1 MASAA
6 VSRRHFISSADD
18 FGTHQFSGAVAD
30 EYLSKQ
36 GLPAG
41 TLDDPKWT
49 TTSADKVAAA
59 VMDWAHDKGASV
71 YTHWFQPLGASG
83 LRHGLT
89 GQVQN
94 AMFSFGADGKVKHEF
109 KGKEL
114 LKGETDG
121 SSYPN
126 GGMRATHTAGGYTII
141 DPTSPIFLRGDTVFV
156 PTVFVSFY
164 GDALDEKT
172 PLLRSMRA
180 VSEEAVR
187 LLKHLGLDAKTV
199 QPNIGLEQEF
209 FLVPRKEY
217 YRRPDLQFAGRT
229 VMGKNASRGQETCDH
244 YMSAI
249 NPIALACMQEVQHEC
264 FMLGIPLRTRHREV
278 APNQYEFAPLFGLAT
293 TQIDQNLS
301 VMQILEEVAARHGLA
316 ALNEEKPFNDVNG
329 SGKHNNFSLGT
340 DTGINLLNVG
350 QLNKATGNPEA
361 FPLLMACIVRAVD
374 LHGDLMRMA
383 IASPGND
390 FRLGACEAPP
400 AITSTYLGESLTSY
414 LEDAMKTGK
423 FAEYVPQEATVDLGI
438 PSVAPFTV
446 PAEDR
451 NRTSPFPFGGH
462 RFEFRAV
469 GSAQNVSMVNTVLCS
484 IFADSFAEMSKQ
496 IEGGKDG
503 KDVAISFLKDHWK
516 CIMNGDNYSEE
527 WPIEAGKR
535 GVWRIDS
542 GVEAMKRIS
551 EPKNV
556 ALFEGLKVM
565 SKKECDARAEC
576 MHDHYS
582 GYVEIEANAML
593 DMFQQHVIPS
603 VKAAEDLGHLL
614 PGLEAAVA
622 AVEKGLHGLHGAP
635 DAYGKAT
642 LARVLRLETMI
653 DARAVADKAEAVV
666 PADLWT
672 LATYSELLFLDK
684 QQGAWAG
691 EEE

>member
-1 MASAA
+1 M
-6 VSRRHFISSADD
+6 
-18 FGTHQFSGAVAD
+18 
-30 EYLSKQ
+30 
-36 GLPAG
+36 
-41 TLDDPKWT
+41 
-49 TTSADKVAAA
+49 
-59 VMDWAHDKGASV
+59 
-71 YTHWFQPLGASG
+71 
-83 LRHGLT
+83 
-89 GQVQN
+89 
-94 AMFSFGADGKVKHEF
+94 
-109 KGKEL
+109 
-114 LKGETDG
+114 
-121 SSYPN
+121 
-126 GGMRATHTAGGYTII
+126 
-141 DPTSPIFLRGDTVFV
+141 
-156 PTVFVSFY
+156 
-164 GDALDEKT
+164 
-172 PLLRSMRA
+172 
-180 VSEEAVR
+180 
-187 LLKHLGLDAKTV
+187 
-199 QPNIGLEQEF
+199 
-209 FLVPRKEY
+209 
-217 YRRPDLQFAGRT
+217 
-229 VMGKNASRGQETCDH
+229 
-244 YMSAI
+244 
-249 NPIALACMQEVQHEC
+249 
-264 FMLGIPLRTRHREV
+264 
-278 APNQYEFAPLFGLAT
+278 
-293 TQIDQNLS
+293 
-301 VMQILEEVAARHGLA
+301 
-316 ALNEEKPFNDVNG
+316 
-329 SGKHNNFSLGT
+329 
-340 DTGINLLNVG
+340 G

-603 VKAAEDLGHLL
+603 VKVRRRTAHLHGSVHAACIAPCVLASPPPMHPLHSAHARLLADLLSLL
-614 PGLEAAVA
+614 PCR
-622 AVEKGLHGLHGAP
+622 P
-635 DAYGKAT
+635 RRTSAT
-642 LARVLRLETMI
+642 CCPGSRPPSPPSRRACTACTGRPTPTARPRS
-653 DARAVADKAEAVV
+653 RACSA
-666 PADLWT
+666 
-672 LATYSELLFLDK
+672 SRR
-684 QQGAWAG
+684 
-691 EEE
+691 